1 MSPEPHAWKVS
12 VPTPP
17 SMDLTNP
24 SNPPVNPGDFA
35 GDPSPGELDPELLS
49 LPDPPRKERGRT
61 VLVLAFTALASLFMV
76 ATLRR
81 DAAYAF
87 AEPSAA
93 DVGDLRSAPAAAFGE
108 NHFVQAHGMLGA
120 AGAIRYER
128 PFESDS
134 YRVSPIAGRP
144 DVWVEVRVP
153 AGEENARYVPKS
165 SFAGRLV
172 PFSRV
177 GPRHRGLTA
186 AVAEATGVPVPSVA
200 WLLID
205 GEPPSNARWAVGL
218 VALFLAFALWNVGAI
233 ARLLRRV
240 A

>member
-1 MSPEPHAWKVS
+1 
-12 VPTPP
+12 
-17 SMDLTNP
+17 MDL
-24 SNPPVNPGDFA
+24 SNVSNRSEFIGNSA
-35 GDPSPGELDPELLS
+35 PGELDPELLA
-49 LPDPPRKERGRT
+49 LPDPPRKERRLT
-61 VLVLAFTALASLFMV
+61 VLILAFTAVASLAMV
-76 ATLRR
+76 VTLRR

-87 AEPSAA
+87 A
-93 DVGDLRSAPAAAFGE
+93 APGAVELDDMRTAPVAAFAE
-108 NHFVQAHGMLGA
+108 NRFVQGHARLGA

-134 YRVSPIAGRP
+134 YRVSPVAGRP

-177 GPRHRGLTA
+177 GPRHRGLMGAIAETTGA
-186 AVAEATGVPVPSVA
+186 AVPANA

-205 GEPPSNARWAVGL
+205 GEPPANARWAVAL
-218 VALFLAFALWNVGAI
+218 VALFVAFALWNVGAL
-233 ARLLRRV
+233 ARLVRRV
-240 A
+240 S